1 VPCQP
6 GLTCTLVPGSSLR
19 TPVAGTVVASP
30 VVARTVLRGR
40 LVQGRLLRGQA
51 LRGQVLRGRVLRGQ
65 VLRARLLPAGLLR
78 AGLVAGGVMPLR
90 LGATWLLCL
99 LGGLPPA
106 AADPT
111 SYSCSFAAGTA
122 HAYDKGQFVAEKPAP
137 LSFSI
142 GAIDGAAQSAE
153 VRTERGTGSLR
164 LVQAVNATHFLEVV
178 TEGYLNV
185 TTV

>member
-1 VPCQP
+1 
-6 GLTCTLVPGSSLR
+6 
-19 TPVAGTVVASP
+19 
-30 VVARTVLRGR
+30 
-40 LVQGRLLRGQA
+40 
-51 LRGQVLRGRVLRGQ
+51 
-65 VLRARLLPAGLLR
+65 
-78 AGLVAGGVMPLR
+78 MPLR

-153 VRTERGTGSLR
+153 VRTERGTGTLR

-185 TTV
+185 TTVYDKDEATGKYPAVHSRHLAILGQPVVTQYQGFCEAKN

>member
-1 VPCQP
+1 M
-6 GLTCTLVPGSSLR
+6 
-19 TPVAGTVVASP
+19 
-30 VVARTVLRGR
+30 
-40 LVQGRLLRGQA
+40 
-51 LRGQVLRGRVLRGQ
+51 
-65 VLRARLLPAGLLR
+65 LRARLLPARLLR
-78 AGLVAGGVMPLR
+78 AGLFAGGVMPLR

-111 SYSCSFAAGTA
+111 GYSCSFAAGTA
-122 HAYDKGQFVAEKPAP
+122 HAYDKGQFVAEQPAP

-153 VRTERGTGSLR
+153 VRTERGTGTLR

-185 TTV
+185 TTVYDKDEATGKYPAVHSRHLAILGQPVVTQYQGFCEAKN

>member
-1 VPCQP
+1 M
-6 GLTCTLVPGSSLR
+6 
-19 TPVAGTVVASP
+19 
-30 VVARTVLRGR
+30 
-40 LVQGRLLRGQA
+40 
-51 LRGQVLRGRVLRGQ
+51 
-65 VLRARLLPAGLLR
+65 PA
-78 AGLVAGGVMPLR
+78 R

-99 LGGLPPA
+99 LAGLPQA

-111 SYSCSFAAGTA
+111 GFSCSFAAGTA

-185 TTV
+185 TTVYDKDEATGKYPAVHSRHLAILGQPVVTQYQGFCEAKD